1 MDEDEALYCHHDDT
15 DEYHDCL
22 DYMECEECPYYYA
35 DLDQEVEQMT
45 NADKIRNMTDEE
57 LFNLIGKIKFCG
69 GLLATEHSSVEC
81 RGCNLPFCCPGNA
94 DMKWLKKEVE

>member
-1 MDEDEALYCHHDDT
+1 
-15 DEYHDCL
+15 
-22 DYMECEECPYYYA
+22 
-35 DLDQEVEQMT
+35 MT